1 MEEGQEVSEQ
11 EMDIAAVLD
20 VYIYILVKK
29 IKNIIIK
36 HWLRLLM
43 VQQMNIVSL

>member
-20 VYIYILVKK
+20 VYIYIY
-29 IKNIIIK
+29 
-36 HWLRLLM
+36 WLKR
-43 VQQMNIVSL
+43 